1 MASNYP
7 PVVTGN
13 ESHFIEQQIPIC
25 YGEDMEYLSPGEFK
39 CLVCERI
46 EYID

>member
-1 MASNYP
+1 MESNYP

-25 YGEDMEYLSPGEFK
+25 CGKEMEYLSPGEFK
-39 CLVCERI
+39 CLICERI
-46 EYID
+46 ESDD